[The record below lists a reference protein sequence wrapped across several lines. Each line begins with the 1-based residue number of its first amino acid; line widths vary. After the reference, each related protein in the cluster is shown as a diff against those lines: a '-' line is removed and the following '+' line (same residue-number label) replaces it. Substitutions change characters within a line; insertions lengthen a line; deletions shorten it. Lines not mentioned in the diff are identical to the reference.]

1 MVSILLFQ
9 GSIGLEVCEKYI
21 YWKEDSLSS
30 RILKIKNI
38 PEPKPSSIKPT
49 HLNSSNKLVQM
60 QLTELLLENNT
71 FFPHTMK
78 SNQLLNLNL

>member
-21 YWKEDSLSS
+21 YWREDSLSS

-38 PEPKPSSIKPT
+38 PEPKPS
-49 HLNSSNKLVQM
+49 HLNSSNKLEQM
-60 QLTELLLENNT
+60 QLTELLLE
-71 FFPHTMK
+71 K
-78 SNQLLNLNL
+78 